1 MVDGVA
7 SIFSV
12 FYGMA
17 RSGMHTDDIGTN
29 LFDGGAPFYSV
40 YETADGK
47 YVSLAPDRTAL
58 LRAAARAARYRRR
71 EICRTSTTSRSG
83 RR

>member
-40 YETADGK
+40 YETADHQ
-47 YVSLAPDRTAL
+47 YVTLGADRAAL
-58 LRAAARAARYRRR
+58 LRAWRSSSSASTA
-71 EICRTSTTSRSG
+71 TTFPSSTTARSG

>member
-47 YVSLAPDRTAL
+47 YVSWRRSNRTSTRSCSSSSASTPTD
-58 LRAAARAARYRRR
+58 
-71 EICRTSTTSRSG
+71 CRTSTTGRSG